1 VNLSRLFGQR
11 GERGVVEKRPD
22 GRDRLPPGQYH
33 TRKWPILTYESTP
46 KFDPA
51 AYRFKVWGAVENPF
65 ELTWA
70 ELLDLPRVQLT
81 TDFHCVTTWSRYD
94 NTWEGVHIREI
105 LQRARPTGAARY
117 VMAHSFTNYTTNLP
131 LDALDDDDVLIALK
145 HDGEELEAEHGGPV
159 RLIVPKLYAYK
170 SAKWLSGL
178 EFMEQDRP
186 GFWEIRGYSNSADP
200 WKEERYW

>member
-1 VNLSRLFGQR
+1 VDLSRLFGQR
-11 GERGVVEKRPD
+11 GERGAVEKRPD

-33 TRKWPILTYESTP
+33 TKKWPILTYEQTP

-51 AYRFKVWGAVENPF
+51 AYRFKVWGAVESPL
-65 ELTWA
+65 ELSWT

-94 NTWEGVHIREI
+94 NTWEGIHIREI
-105 LQRARPTGAARY
+105 LQRARPTAEARY
-117 VMAHSFTNYTTNLP
+117 VMAHSFTSYTTNLP
-131 LDALDDDDVLIALK
+131 LEALDDDDVLIALK
-145 HDGEELEAEHGGPV
+145 HDGEEIEAQHGGPV